1 MNLAKL
7 SVLTI
12 GLLSSVAAF
21 AGTPILSENF
31 NVGFHSGTISPG
43 DTSDNWAH
51 TGYGAVVNANGW
63 TFGNSAYFA
72 TDGAGNGAILLN
84 ENGVG
89 QASKLVTGL
98 VAGQS
103 YTLQFNMWG
112 DNIVGGMYGL
122 DVAIGGKH
130 WGYDDVVHPAGYYQ
144 GSGGHLKTIVF
155 TASADSALLSF
166 EQVNFGAA
174 ASPIIDNVSVTAAV
188 PEPETY
194 AMLLGGLA
202 LMGVAARRK
211 AKRQQA

>member
-1 MNLAKL
+1 MTFAKL
-7 SVLTI
+7 SVLAA
-12 GLLSSVAAF
+12 GLLASAAAF
-21 AGTPILSENF
+21 ADTTIFSEDF
-31 NVGFHSGTISPG
+31 NTGFHAGAIPLNN
-43 DTSDNWAH
+43 TSDNWAH

-63 TFGNSAYFA
+63 TFGNAVSFA

-89 QASKLVTGL
+89 RASKLVTGL

-103 YTLQFNMWG
+103 YTLKFNMWG

-130 WGYDDVVHPAGYYQ
+130 WGYDNAVHSAGYYQ
-144 GSGGHLKTIVF
+144 GNGGVHQSIVF
-155 TASADSALLSF
+155 TADADSALLRF
-166 EQVNFGAA
+166 EQVSFGGA
-174 ASPIIDNVSVTAAV
+174 ASPIIDDVRVTSAV

-202 LMGVAARRK
+202 LLGVAARRK